1 MPVVRVRTVIVFAVD
16 VPVLGRIMLNDT
28 ETMTGNSLSQA
39 NREKRAVVPAVH
51 SSIGLWMIVD
61 GIGLAIVAG
70 ATILEGMRLWKNSFH
85 LFWLTQKTSL
95 LYWFGGRSLQVS
107 GLTVLIGTC
116 VLVEIVI
123 PHSPLFYHLFRVIQP
138 LLRAFKCFQSWN

>member
-1 MPVVRVRTVIVFAVD
+1 
-16 VPVLGRIMLNDT
+16 MLNDT
-28 ETMTGNSLSQA
+28 ESMTGNTLSQA
-39 NREKRAVVPAVH
+39 NREKKVAVPAVH

-85 LFWLTQKTSL
+85 LFWLSQKTSL

-116 VLVEIVI
+116 VLAFVC
-123 PHSPLFYHLFRVIQP
+123 HHLTLTFLSSTFRVEQHLP
-138 LLRAFKCFQSWN
+138 RVFKCFLFWN

>member
-1 MPVVRVRTVIVFAVD
+1 
-16 VPVLGRIMLNDT
+16 MLNDT
-28 ETMTGNSLSQA
+28 ESMTGNSLSQA
-39 NREKRAVVPAVH
+39 NREKKATVPAVH

-107 GLTVLIGTC
+107 GLTVLIGKC
-116 VLVEIVI
+116 VLV
-123 PHSPLFYHLFRVIQP
+123 
-138 LLRAFKCFQSWN
+138 LL